1 MGLIVHPP
9 EFIRLFFQ
17 NYTWKLPPQTPDKK
31 ILYLTFD
38 DGPIP
43 EMTIGTLDML
53 AQYNAKATFFCVG
66 DNVRKYPDLYKRILI
81 EGHRT
86 GNHTFNHLKGTKT
99 KVKDYIENVEK
110 ADKYIQSD
118 LFRPPHGMLKKRQT
132 KILVQTRHIILWD
145 VLTKDYDKRISPQKC
160 WQNVEENV
168 SPGAI
173 IVFHDNIKAMAN
185 QRYALKKTL
194 ETYSQQGYQF
204 LGIPHFS

>member
-9 EFIRLFFQ
+9 EFIRRFFQ